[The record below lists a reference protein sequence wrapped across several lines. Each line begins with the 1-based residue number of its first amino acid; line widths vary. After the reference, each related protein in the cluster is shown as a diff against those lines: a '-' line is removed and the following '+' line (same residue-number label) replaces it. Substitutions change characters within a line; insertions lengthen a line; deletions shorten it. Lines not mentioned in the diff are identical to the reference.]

1 MSAAGPRSVVALAR
15 AMRAAMW
22 RAFLYGVVVG
32 IALAAAVR
40 PWMRP

>member
-1 MSAAGPRSVVALAR
+1 MSAAAPRSVVALEG

-32 IALAAAVR
+32 IALATALAVR
-40 PWMRP
+40 P

>member
-1 MSAAGPRSVVALAR
+1 MSAAGPATVVALER

-32 IALAAAVR
+32 LAVAAA
-40 PWMRP
+40 MR